1 VCLTS
6 NGEFIVIRFG
16 NRKFA
21 AWLWRH
27 NTLRGFTLIELLVV
41 MAIIA
46 LLLTIALP
54 RYFGSVDKSKEV
66 ALKENLQVMRVTLDK
81 FYGDRGRYP
90 DTLDELVTLKYL
102 RSVPVDPMTEVTT
115 TWISVQSAETDKKGI
130 FDIKS
135 GARGKTADGVPYEQ
149 L

>member
-1 VCLTS
+1 MIS
-6 NGEFIVIRFG
+6 FD
-16 NRKFA
+16 NRKFFA
-21 AWLWRH
+21 GSFRLKQ
-27 NTLRGFTLIELLVV
+27 RGFTLIELLVV

-54 RYFGSVDKSKEV
+54 RYFGSVEKSKEV

-90 DTLDELVTLKYL
+90 ESLDELVSFKYL
-102 RSVPVDPMTEVTT
+102 RSVPVDPMTELAT
-115 TWISVQSAETDKKGI
+115 TWISVPSAETDKKGI

-135 GARGKTADGVPYEQ
+135 GARGQTHDGVPYEQ

>member
-1 VCLTS
+1 MLLSFRIKV
-6 NGEFIVIRFG
+6 
-16 NRKFA
+16 
-21 AWLWRH
+21 
-27 NTLRGFTLIELLVV
+27 RGFTLIELLVV

-54 RYFGSVDKSKEV
+54 RYFGSVEKSKEV

-90 DTLDELVTLKYL
+90 ESLDDLVSFNYL
-102 RSVPVDPMTEVTT
+102 RSVPVDPMTELAT
-115 TWISVQSAETDKKGI
+115 TWILVQSAEPDKKGI
-130 FDIKS
+130 VDVKS
-135 GARGKTADGVPYEQ
+135 GARGKTHDGVPFEQ